1 MSSDDVPGP
10 ATPAQGATARRGR
23 RRTAL
28 AVVAGGAVAVV
39 ALAAAAVVAGR
50 GGGHPRHVT
59 PPASKARAVPPD
71 IVADCS
77 KPADADIAR
86 FLATVPDG
94 STVRFPPNRCYAEQ
108 GPIFLNDRRD
118 LTIDGNGSTFRAVGD
133 DVTTC
138 RPNWWVQG
146 GANIVLQNITV
157 YGRNRTGWDGPRPP
171 VVVEQCEHGF
181 TFASTQ
187 GGALLQSKAFDVYGD
202 PVSFEPDVRKQD
214 YCAVPPAR
222 DIVVDGFEGVNAGRT
237 VGITDAERIT
247 IRNSRFA
254 DLYDAAVDLEP
265 DLACEYVKNIH
276 ITGNRFGRYRFA
288 LLNAY
293 SAIVPSD
300 HSGGIEFSDNVTEAD
315 PSTCYPPVDFI
326 GAGSGGAEDH
336 FLAGVTIAR
345 NQLRTLAEG
354 VILERV
360 HDAHVEGNTISRDA
374 GAGCANPD
382 VAPGFFGLVLHD
394 AHQVNVAANV
404 LQNGPHGGFDGDVS
418 ADPASTGLT
427 RGPS

>member
-1 MSSDDVPGP
+1 MVLGV
-10 ATPAQGATARRGR
+10 
-23 RRTAL
+23 L
-28 AVVAGGAVAVV
+28 AAVAVV
-39 ALAAAAVVAGR
+39 AWRSGP
-50 GGGHPRHVT
+50 GHHRS
-59 PPASKARAVPPD
+59 PPARPLRTVPSG

-77 KPADADIAR
+77 KPADADLAR

-94 STVRFPPNRCYAEQ
+94 ATVRFPPNACYAEQ
-108 GPIFLNDRRD
+108 NPIFLNDRRD
-118 LTIDGNGSTFRAVGD
+118 LVVDGNGSTFRAVGD
-133 DVTTC
+133 DVATC
-138 RPNWWVQG
+138 RPNWWIQG
-146 GANIVLQNITV
+146 GSGITLENITV

-187 GGALLQSKAFDVYGD
+187 GGALLGSKAFDVYGD

-237 VGITDAERIT
+237 VGITDGERIT
-247 IRNSRFA
+247 IRNSHFA
-254 DLYDAAVDLEP
+254 DLYDAGVDLEP
-265 DLACEYVKNIH
+265 DLACEYVKDIH

-288 LLNAY
+288 LLNTY

-315 PSTCYPPVDFI
+315 PTTCYPPVDFI
-326 GAGSGGAEDH
+326 GAGSGGADDH

-360 HDAHVEGNTISRDA
+360 HGAHVEGNTMARDA

-394 AHQVNVAANV
+394 ARDVNVAGNV
-404 LQNGPHGGFDGDVS
+404 LQSGPHGGFDGDLS
-418 ADPASTGLT
+418 ADALSTGVT
-427 RGPS
+427 RNAG